1 MFSAFNPSKWS
12 SGQPTLRRPGSS
24 CGFGAL
30 LKGLTSVVDTSLPEP
45 GCSVKCTVWCS
56 VNLELEIYLVWCSV
70 NLELEIYCTTKD
82 FIYILNELLFL
93 CFSFLFNFH
102 LIYF

>member
-1 MFSAFNPSKWS
+1 MEQWAAVIAA
-12 SGQPTLRRPGSS
+12 PGKQLWVRCLAQGSHLS
-24 CGFGAL
+24 RGHF
-30 LKGLTSVVDTSLPEP
+30 LPEP

-70 NLELEIYCTTKD
+70 NLELEIYLVWCSVNLELEIYCTAKD

-93 CFSFLFNFH
+93 CFSF
-102 LIYF
+102 